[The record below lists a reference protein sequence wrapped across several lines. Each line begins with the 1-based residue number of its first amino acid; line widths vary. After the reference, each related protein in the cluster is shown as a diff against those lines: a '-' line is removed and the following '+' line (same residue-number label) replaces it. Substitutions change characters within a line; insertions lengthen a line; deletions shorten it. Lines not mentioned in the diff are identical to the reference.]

1 MTLKTTRL
9 LLRPWDESDAPA
21 LYALARD
28 PDIGPRTG
36 WAVHRSEAQS
46 AEIIRGVLSGAEM
59 YAVVMRLTGRVIG
72 SIGLHSMEGYPDG
85 CMELGYWIG
94 KPYWGCGF
102 APEAAR
108 EMLRRGFEDLGCGE
122 IWCGHFDFNAQ
133 SKRVIEKCGFHYAA
147 TRKKAYGDGVEHTTL
162 MYRLTRE
169 EWEAAR

>member
-1 MTLKTTRL
+1 MTLETTRL
-9 LLRPWDESDAPA
+9 LLRAWSRDDAPA

-28 PDIGPRTG
+28 PDVGPRTG
-36 WAVHRSEAQS
+36 WEVHRSEAHS

-59 YAVVMRLTGRVIG
+59 YAVVMRLTERIIG
-72 SIGLHSMEGYPDG
+72 SIGLNPAKERPDDG
-85 CMELGYWIG
+85 RELGYWIG

-108 EMLRRGFEDLGCGE
+108 EMLRRGFESLGCGE

-133 SKRVIEKCGFHYAA
+133 SKRVIEKCGFHYMT
-147 TRKKAYGDGVEHTTL
+147 TRIKAYADGVEHRTL

>member
-9 LLRPWDESDAPA
+9 LLRPWHESDAPA

-36 WAVHRSEAQS
+36 WEVHRSEAQS
-46 AEIIRGVLSGAEM
+46 AEIIRDVLSGAET
-59 YAVVMRLTGRVIG
+59 YAVVMQLTGRIIG
-72 SIGLHSMEGYPDG
+72 SISLKGRPDG
-85 CMELGYWIG
+85 YMEMGYWIG

-108 EMLRRGFEDLGCGE
+108 EMLRRCFEDLGCAE

-133 SKRVIEKCGFHYAA
+133 SKRVIEKCGFHYAT
-147 TRKKAYGDGVEHTTL
+147 TRKKAYSNGVEHTTL